1 MQFSK
6 RILLGIFSFSLMAAA
21 VASAQTLS
29 IVSGDGQVAAQN
41 FAAQFPMVVVVKNF
55 QGQPQA
61 GVTVTWTLASGQGTL
76 FSPQNTTDANGQAS
90 NSFLGGTLFGV
101 NFSQAIITASIGSS
115 SVNFTETTSGVDP
128 MGTNAPFIQVVVNF
142 PGLGDTISGPAG
154 STGTTPIRVS
164 VFAVGPAGLNNIP
177 NVLVRLIPADASGP
191 QIACSG
197 NTGYTDFNGNTNC
210 LPVCSGPTAN
220 GRYSIDVG
228 GSYRIFGPFN
238 FSVTQ
243 GQFSAFRILTGN
255 NQAGNPGATL
265 PVTLTAR
272 TEDAAGN
279 PLGNIPVVWEAVTP
293 NSLTIN
299 NASTVSDAS
308 GMVSASVTLGNAFG
322 TVQVRLR
329 NSTGS
334 VQTLFTFQVNQ
345 VLTGIAK

>member
-101 NFSQAIITASIGSS
+101 NFSQSIITASIGSS

-191 QIACSG
+191 VHR
-197 NTGYTDFNGNTNC
+197 
-210 LPVCSGPTAN
+210 PAN
-220 GRYSIDVG
+220 R
-228 GSYRIFGPFN
+228 
-238 FSVTQ
+238 
-243 GQFSAFRILTGN
+243 
-255 NQAGNPGATL
+255 
-265 PVTLTAR
+265 
-272 TEDAAGN
+272 
-279 PLGNIPVVWEAVTP
+279 
-293 NSLTIN
+293 
-299 NASTVSDAS
+299 
-308 GMVSASVTLGNAFG
+308 
-322 TVQVRLR
+322 
-329 NSTGS
+329 
-334 VQTLFTFQVNQ
+334 
-345 VLTGIAK
+345 